1 MTIKEQAITLDGL
14 RFYAYH
20 GAEPQEAIVGAWY
33 TVCIK
38 MNVESTASLTS
49 DDLKDTLNYAQAT
62 RIIKEQMMIRSKLIE
77 HVAGRIANALFEGI
91 PGLKKLTVT
100 ISKLNPPVA
109 VPCTSAS
116 FTLTAE
122 RN

>member
-33 TVCIK
+33 TIALT
-38 MNVESTASLTS
+38 MYVESTASLTS
-49 DDLKDTLNYAQAT
+49 DDLSDTLNYARAT
-62 RIIKEQMMIRSKLIE
+62 RIIKDQMMIRSKLIE
-77 HVAGRIANALFEGI
+77 HVAGRIADALFEGI
-91 PGLKKLTVT
+91 PALQKLTVT
-100 ISKLNPPVA
+100 VSKLNPPVVA
-109 VPCTSAS
+109 PCKSAS
-116 FTLTAE
+116 FTLNAE

>member
-33 TVCIK
+33 TIALT
-38 MNVESTASLTS
+38 MYVESTASLTS
-49 DDLKDTLNYAQAT
+49 DDLSDTLNYARAT
-62 RIIKEQMMIRSKLIE
+62 RIIKDQMMIRSKLIE
-77 HVAGRIANALFEGI
+77 HVAGRIADALFEGI
-91 PGLKKLTVT
+91 PALQKLTVT
-100 ISKLNPPVA
+100 VSKLNPPVA
-109 VPCTSAS
+109 VPCKSAS

>member
-20 GAEPQEAIVGAWY
+20 GAEPQEAVVGAWY
-33 TVCIK
+33 TVSLT
-38 MNVESTASLTS
+38 MYVESTASLKS
-49 DDLKDTLNYAQAT
+49 DDLNDTLNYAQAT
-62 RIIKEQMMIRSKLIE
+62 RIIKEQMMIRSNLIE
-77 HVAGRIANALFEGI
+77 HVAGRIADALFKGI
-91 PGLKKLTVT
+91 PTLKKLTVT
-100 ISKLNPPVA
+100 VSKLNPPVA
-109 VPCTSAS
+109 APCTSAS